1 MYSAKP
7 MIESLREHAQKDF
20 DRNHKTIAS
29 TIVVNGTVAVHVGTN
44 EPCALNPCA
53 SALRVQALKENY
65 HGIS

>member
-7 MIESLREHAQKDF
+7 MIESLREHAQQDF

-44 EPCALNPCA
+44 EPCAINPCNN
-53 SALRVQALKENY
+53 ALRVQAQKEIN
-65 HGIS
+65 

>member
-1 MYSAKP
+1 
-7 MIESLREHAQKDF
+7 MIESLREHAQQDF